1 MKRKILILSLTVL
14 GLIILMTACVKRE
27 FDGIRVANPDS
38 YRLEVKQMNGTDTH
52 VMELTEGDVLDI
64 YFETERG
71 KFRLEI
77 IAPDGATIYTGNGT
91 ETTDFT
97 VNILSSGEYSVR
109 AEGRNAKGKI
119 HIRRVARNVS

>member
-1 MKRKILILSLTVL
+1 
-14 GLIILMTACVKRE
+14 MTACVKSG

-77 IAPDGATIYTGNGT
+77 IAPDGANIFTGNGT

-109 AEGRNAKGKI
+109 VEGRNAKGKI
-119 HIRRVARNVS
+119 HIRRVTRNVS